1 MKLDEFEMRDY
12 PNERMINHFK
22 KMIGVTKKRIGVAK
36 GRYDGLMKEY
46 NGLVGTSERKEDESK
61 RVVRKEDGL
70 SVGDLSGSSYL
81 DALESD
87 DDDDDDDEEGIDD
100 SDCAIE
106 LSFNASSSTTSR
118 VDRQLQKSGSCS
130 SLDEH
135 TQVTTDI

>member
-22 KMIGVTKKRIGVAK
+22 KMIGVTQKRIGVAK

-46 NGLVGTSERKEDESK
+46 NGLVGTSEMEDEKNRAGRKE
-61 RVVRKEDGL
+61 EDV
-70 SVGDLSGSSYL
+70 SEDDLSSSSYL

-87 DDDDDDDEEGIDD
+87 DDDDDEGLDDN
-100 SDCAIE
+100 DCEIE
-106 LSFNASSSTTSR
+106 LSFDGCTSTTSR
-118 VDRQLQKSGSCS
+118 VDRNLDKNLS
-130 SLDEH
+130 SSSNDEH